1 MPKKIVIVRHGQTEY
16 NVRDIL
22 QGQLHVPL
30 DKTGIAQAY
39 KVAEELKG
47 EIFDVVFSSDLKRT
61 MQTADPMARKLGSKI
76 IPHVG
81 LRERGLGNL
90 EGKHKD
96 IAFKALGVHKD
107 GFPLHHFWNFQERKE
122 HRIFNMEPKE
132 VLFKRVDDFINML
145 HSDYKDKSVLLVSH
159 GGTIRVILHELGFTD
174 EEYLKHLPIHNT
186 SIIYLTKN
194 NERYDL
200 EIEVDHVGI
209 LDKPE

>member
-1 MPKKIVIVRHGQTEY
+1 MPKKIIIVRHGQTDY

-39 KVAEELKG
+39 KVAERLKNELVD
-47 EIFDVVFSSDLKRT
+47 EVFSSDLKRT
-61 MQTADPMARKLGSKI
+61 LQTTDPLGKKLKSKI
-76 IPHVG
+76 IPHAA

-132 VLFKRVDDFINML
+132 ELFKRVDDFIDML
-145 HSDYKDKSVLLVSH
+145 RRDYKGKNVLLVSH
-159 GGTIRVILHELGFTD
+159 GGTIRVILKQLGFAD
-174 EEYLKHLPIHNT
+174 EEYLKRLPIHNT
-186 SIIYLTKN
+186 SIIYLIKKAKG
-194 NERYDL
+194 YDL
-200 EIEVDHVGI
+200 EIEYEHVGI
-209 LDKPE
+209 K